1 MIQDTPPAEE
11 EPIAPMTQAETEA
24 EAGEPAAAPEPPP
37 AAPARR
43 PLVKRHHGIVRF
55 AHWANALLL
64 LGMIA
69 SGLQIYMAFSH
80 FGIRGG
86 PYFPNPW
93 DGKPFPQWARLGGW
107 LAGGLNWHFALAWPF
122 VLTGL
127 LYIVYLAVSGEW

>member
-11 EPIAPMTQAETEA
+11 EPVPPVAEA
-24 EAGEPAAAPEPPP
+24 EAGEPAAAPEPPPAVPVAP

-55 AHWANALLL
+55 AHWANTVLL

-86 PYFPNPW
+86 PYYPNPW
-93 DGKPFPQWARLGGW
+93 DGKPFPL
-107 LAGGLNWHFALAWPF
+107 
-122 VLTGL
+122 
-127 LYIVYLAVSGEW
+127 